1 MAKEENMKNGV
12 LVEEG
17 TSELAD
23 GKQEASN
30 LQKDV
35 EEKVDGL
42 VLEEPTGNSL
52 MASNNIWFTL
62 AS

>member
-52 MASNNIWFTL
+52 MASNNI
-62 AS
+62 